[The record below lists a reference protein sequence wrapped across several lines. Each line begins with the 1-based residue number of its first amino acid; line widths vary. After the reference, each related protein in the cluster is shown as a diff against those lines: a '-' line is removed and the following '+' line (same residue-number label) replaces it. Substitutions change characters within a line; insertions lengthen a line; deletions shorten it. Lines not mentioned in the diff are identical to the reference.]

1 VGLERT
7 RLGGAPAFV
16 VRGDRDGPHVL
27 LLAGLEEWE
36 HSATA
41 GLLRAVRE
49 LDPATLAG
57 TVTAVPQAAGAG
69 SLPAADAVVEL
80 RTAPPWQAAA
90 PHARGGAGGVAASLG
105 LPWLEAAGN
114 DAAVAGS
121 GGRLEPAA
129 VRALAAAARAALAP
143 TAARP
148 PLEPVAVDGA
158 AAGWWVAAVRP
169 GEEVHEGS
177 LLGRIRDPWGDVV
190 ADVRS
195 PSDGVVLVL
204 TIRPPVGTGD
214 RLVLLARP
222 TL

>member
-1 VGLERT
+1 VALERT

-16 VRGDRDGPHVL
+16 ARGEHYGPHVL

-41 GLLRAVRE
+41 ALLRVVRE
-49 LDPATLAG
+49 LDPAELAG
-57 TVTAVPQAAGAG
+57 TATVVPRAGAA
-69 SLPAADAVVEL
+69 SLPPADAVVEL

-90 PHARGGAGGVAASLG
+90 PHARGGGLAGSLG
-105 LPWLEAAGN
+105 LPWLESAGN
-114 DAAVAGS
+114 AAAVAGS

-143 TAARP
+143 APPRP
-148 PLEPVAVDGA
+148 PVAAVAVGA
-158 AAGWWVAAVRP
+158 TTAGWWVAAVRP

-177 LLGRIRDPWGDVV
+177 LLGRVRDVWGDVV

-204 TIRPPVGTGD
+204 TIRPPVGAGD
-214 RLVLLARP
+214 RLVLLGRVSS
-222 TL
+222 

>member
-1 VGLERT
+1 MPLERT

-16 VRGDRDGPHVL
+16 ARGHDGPHVL

-41 GLLRAVRE
+41 ALLRVVRE
-49 LDPATLAG
+49 LDPGGLGG
-57 TVTAVPQAAGAG
+57 TVTLVPQAAGAG
-69 SLPAADAVVEL
+69 PLPAADAVVEL

-90 PHARGGAGGVAASLG
+90 PHARGGGIAGSLG
-105 LPWLEAAGN
+105 LPWLESGGN
-114 DAAVAGS
+114 PAAVAGS

-129 VRALAAAARAALAP
+129 VRALAGAARTALEQ
-143 TAARP
+143 AARRP
-148 PLEPVAVDGA
+148 PVEGVAVDA
-158 AAGWWVAAVRP
+158 PSAGWWVAAVRP

-177 LLGRIRDPWGDVV
+177 LLGRVRDAWGDVM

-204 TIRPPVGTGD
+204 TIRPPVEAGD
-214 RLVLLARP
+214 RLALLGR
-222 TL
+222 

>member
-1 VGLERT
+1 MALERT

-16 VRGDRDGPHVL
+16 ARGKRDGPHVL

-41 GLLRAVRE
+41 ALLRVVRE
-49 LDPATLAG
+49 LDPAELAG

-69 SLPAADAVVEL
+69 PLPAADAVVEL

-90 PHARGGAGGVAASLG
+90 PHARGGEIAAALA
-105 LPWLEAAGN
+105 LPWLESAENA
-114 DAAVAGS
+114 AAVAGS

-129 VRALAAAARAALAP
+129 VRALAGAARTALARV
-143 TAARP
+143 AARP
-148 PLEPVAVDGA
+148 PVEAVAVDA
-158 AAGWWVAAVRP
+158 TAAGWWVAAVRP

-177 LLGRIRDPWGDVV
+177 LLGRVRDAWGDVL

-195 PSDGVVLVL
+195 PTDGVVLVL
-204 TIRPPVGTGD
+204 TIRPPVDAGD
-214 RLVLLARP
+214 RLVVLGS
-222 TL
+222 TSS